1 MSDIENSSKRFL
13 TDLLLNEIL
22 KKLLT
27 KIYLFII
34 YQQQTLNIFKMNEI
48 IFILALLFCYKVIN
62 YSFFKNG

>member
-13 TDLLLNEIL
+13 TDLLLNEIF